1 MKAVVL
7 NLLLAAA
14 VSLLVSTLL
23 APAPVRTGGDTDR
36 VAAEAAKSSIRELE
50 ASLGG
55 LRAELEEMR
64 SMPGPAPSPTREVE
78 RCDPHCELLHREIAR
93 LGERLGAVDGAS
105 VARRL
110 VVLSPDMRLA
120 HVSEKRP
127 WGPEQAT
134 GEPDTPSAGD
144 HQSAWAS
151 LTPDGGNE
159 WLLLDFPEAVAPS
172 GVRVHESYNPG
183 AVTQVSVFLADG
195 REEFVWAGADP
206 TLPGAGQGVSW
217 LPFGIMGKTRKV
229 KLHLNSAGVPGWNEI
244 DAVGLVD
251 AAGRFQWA
259 SAASASSTYASQVQT
274 TEAELQRGP
283 GTRWPR

>member
-23 APAPVRTGGDTDR
+23 APAPVRTGGDPDR
-36 VAAEAAKSSIRELE
+36 AAADAAKSSIRELE
-50 ASLGG
+50 ASIDRLRSEVEG
-55 LRAELEEMR
+55 LR
-64 SMPGPAPSPTREVE
+64 SQPGPAPSPPGGAT
-78 RCDPHCELLHREIAR
+78 RCDPHCEMLHREIAR
-93 LGERLGAVDGAS
+93 LWERLGGAEGAS
-105 VARRL
+105 VSGGPS
-110 VVLSPDMRLA
+110 VVLADQRLFN
-120 HVSEKRP
+120 VSEKRP

-144 HQSAWAS
+144 HASAWAS
-151 LTPDGGNE
+151 LTPDGSNE
-159 WLLLDFPEAVAPS
+159 WLLLEFPEAVAPS

-183 AVTQVSVFLADG
+183 AVTQVSVLHGDG

-217 LPFGIMGKTRKV
+217 IPFRIKGKTKRV
-229 KLHLNSAGVPGWNEI
+229 KLHLSSAGVPGWNEI

-251 AAGRFQWA
+251 VAGRLQWA
-259 SAASASSTYASQVQT
+259 SAASASSTYASRVQT
-274 TEAELQRGP
+274 TEAELHRGP